1 MKKTLLMLLLLVNSL
16 TTLSQTITYTE
27 NSSIISNPERGLQKY
42 SSTSSDGVV
51 NLLPTFTYNPLSQTT
66 LTNWRTGTDK
76 VTVVYRYF
84 ILPSVD
90 LNTTYLTNMQT
101 DFNRIRNAGLKTIIR
116 FAYTNDCNTGC
127 DTGTN
132 PQQPTKAQILGH
144 ISQLSNV
151 INTNK
156 DVILSIQ
163 CGFIGTW
170 GEWYYTGSS
179 EFGHKGTV
187 SSTQWQN
194 RKQVVDSMLSNF
206 HIDIPLQVR
215 YANAKRQMYGSAIPT
230 NFGQDR
236 IGFYNDAFLN
246 TYGDM
251 GTYNVSSKLT
261 NPIGTSD
268 YNFIANTSKYLPMT
282 GETNGLNAPR
292 TDVVNAINEMNQLNF
307 SVLNRDYFTQNWNN
321 WIASGKY
328 NEIVNNLGY
337 RLVLVSSTLSGN
349 ELSLQVVNNGYSKVL
364 FNKNTYLVLRNA
376 NGDIKRLT
384 NIDIRTLNKGL
395 NNVSVTIPSD
405 IPDGSYS
412 ILLHIADKNLENKP
426 EYSIQFANNNIFE
439 STTGYNNLN
448 QTYTKGTP
456 IDIFQSVV
464 IFPNPFINQINIS
477 GITGYTVK
485 IRNSRNRNVAF
496 TLVNNVITLNVN
508 RGTYYL
514 TITKSGQSR
523 TYTIIK
529 N

>member
-1 MKKTLLMLLLLVNSL
+1 MRNLIYITILLVTNLLLA
-16 TTLSQTITYTE
+16 QTIIYTE
-27 NSSIISNPERGLQKY
+27 STSIIANPERGLQKY

-51 NLLPTFTYNPLSQTT
+51 NLLPTFTYNQLNQTT
-66 LTNWRTGTDK
+66 LTNWRTSTDR

-84 ILPSVD
+84 ILPSID

-116 FAYTNDCNTGC
+116 FAYTNDCDTGC
-127 DTGTN
+127 DTGIN
-132 PQQPTKAQILGH
+132 PQQPTKAQILTH

-170 GEWYYTGSS
+170 GEWYYTGST

-187 SSTQWQN
+187 NATQWQN
-194 RKQVVDSMLSNF
+194 RKQVVDAMLSNF

-215 YANAKRQMYGSAIPT
+215 YANAKRQMYGNNIPN

-246 TYGDM
+246 SYGDM
-251 GTYNVSSKLT
+251 GTYSISGQFT
-261 NPIGTSD
+261 NPVGTSD
-268 YNFIANTSKYLPMT
+268 YNFISNTSRFLPMT

-292 TDVVNAINEMNQLNF
+292 TDAVNAINEMNQLNF

-321 WIASGKY
+321 WIASGQY
-328 NEIVNNLGY
+328 NKIVKSLGY

-349 ELSLQVVNNGYSKVL
+349 ELSLQVVNNGYSRVL
-364 FNKNTYLVLRNA
+364 FKKNTYLVFRNSS
-376 NGDIKRLT
+376 GDIKRLT
-384 NIDIRTLNKGL
+384 NLDVRTLNKGV
-395 NNVSVTIPSD
+395 NNISITIPSD

-412 ILLHIADKNLENKP
+412 ILLHIADKNLENRP

-477 GITGYTVK
+477 GITGYTVRV
-485 IRNSRNRNVAF
+485 RNSRNRNVPF
-496 TLVNNVITLNVN
+496 TLINNVVTLNVS

-514 TITKSGQSR
+514 TITKNGQSR